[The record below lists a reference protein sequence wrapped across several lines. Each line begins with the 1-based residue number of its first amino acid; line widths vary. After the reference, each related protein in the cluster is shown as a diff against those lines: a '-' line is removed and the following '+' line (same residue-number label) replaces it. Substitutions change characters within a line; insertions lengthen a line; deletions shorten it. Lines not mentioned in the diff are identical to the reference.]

1 MKSLLIRCGTPDC
14 DWGHKVSDLSEE
26 QLNLCYSELLQ
37 EWKTDAHMRLDLEQ
51 WTLELIR
58 G

>member
-1 MKSLLIRCGTPDC
+1 VQRIE
-14 DWGHKVSDLSEE
+14 GHRVPNLGEE